1 MANIQGFMALLPLV
15 QKEFAITR
23 AEAGLYTSAYFLG
36 AIILSVLSGH
46 MVDRLG
52 NKTTLIIG
60 LVIIGTMMM
69 LQSRAMFFILLLFL
83 AFFTGIGYSI
93 VTPAVNTSVFEIAS
107 TSKRG
112 IFMGIAH
119 SGGGVGG
126 FLGAVILPYLGNI
139 YDWRK
144 AILYSGIFALIVS
157 LIIFKSYQKNS
168 PFFKKNRKNISNTSS
183 LKKGLI
189 IILKNNYILYYC
201 AYGFVLGI
209 SAFSIVGHFNIF
221 LTQDL
226 NYSTSFA
233 GLSMGIVHIGGIIGL
248 PVWGYITDKFLQSDR
263 RKGLLIIGTMISI
276 MALYFGLLVSQIRI
290 SVYLLFFSCLL
301 LGFCVMGIFATY
313 YTAIGELES
322 VQRGVIMGISLV
334 FTRIGAIIAPPIFGY
349 VADLHGK
356 YLYSWVYLGIIVLF
370 FSMLF
375 FYFSGKCINKKTI
388 NNQN

>member
-1 MANIQGFMALLPLV
+1 MKRENNFAIYLISLAYVAAMANIQGFMALLPLV

-168 PFFKKNRKNISNTSS
+168 PFFNSGNNFKSCSISSTIFFADLKRYLCPNIS
-183 LKKGLI
+183 
-189 IILKNNYILYYC
+189 
-201 AYGFVLGI
+201 
-209 SAFSIVGHFNIF
+209 
-221 LTQDL
+221 
-226 NYSTSFA
+226 
-233 GLSMGIVHIGGIIGL
+233 
-248 PVWGYITDKFLQSDR
+248 
-263 RKGLLIIGTMISI
+263 
-276 MALYFGLLVSQIRI
+276 
-290 SVYLLFFSCLL
+290 
-301 LGFCVMGIFATY
+301 
-313 YTAIGELES
+313 
-322 VQRGVIMGISLV
+322 
-334 FTRIGAIIAPPIFGY
+334 
-349 VADLHGK
+349 
-356 YLYSWVYLGIIVLF
+356 
-370 FSMLF
+370 
-375 FYFSGKCINKKTI
+375 
-388 NNQN
+388 